1 MNHHPT
7 LTQKEGKAVATRI
20 DVAKAVAER
29 QKISIQ
35 DANSI
40 IGTTIEVLSELVKK
54 DDVHLVGLGGFRRVT
69 LPARQGRNPKT
80 GESIS
85 IPEKVVVRFKPSKS
99 LNPPAQVATPAQR
112 SAGKRG
118 GGKSAGTKRKTTR

>member
-1 MNHHPT
+1 M
-7 LTQKEGKAVATRI
+7 ATRI

-40 IGTTIEVLSELVKK
+40 IGSTIEVIGELVKE
-54 DDVHLVGLGGFRRVT
+54 DDLHLVGLGGFRRVT

-99 LNPPAQVATPAQR
+99 LNPPRPAAATKAAPKGR
-112 SAGKRG
+112 GTG
-118 GGKSAGTKRKTTR
+118 GGRKPAGNKRKGSK